1 MLCEDFKV
9 FLIKNTKE
17 TNWKAFQKVLSS
29 YNCTIARNSN
39 GPSLSI
45 YIDAKIF
52 TKKKETPQFYQP
64 SSSFVVTEVDSIH
77 SQQTCTKNYNQTV
90 ATFSQTYW
98 PVTAAAAI
106 HIILLASNKQVG
118 LAQGSMDLLGITNC
132 ILEVRSN
139 Y

>member
-17 TNWKAFQKVLSS
+17 TNWKAFQKVLSL

-39 GPSLSI
+39 SPSLSI

-98 PVTAAAAI
+98 PVTAAAAAI

-118 LAQGSMDLLGITNC
+118 SVQG
-132 ILEVRSN
+132 ILDV
-139 Y
+139 